1 MVVGLLQ
8 MELHLPASHS
18 LKAKRS
24 VVNHVKERLRTR
36 FNASVAEVDSQ
47 DLWQRAT
54 LGVAV
59 VSGEPSVLDR
69 VLHDILAC
77 VEREARL
84 AVLDYP
90 IRIDCSFPPRCLPAT
105 RAHERVAWATGSRSS
120 WLKS

>member
-1 MVVGLLQ
+1 MVVGLLRL
-8 MELHLPASHS
+8 ELHLPAANS

-36 FNASVAEVDSQ
+36 FNVSVAEVDHQ

-59 VSGEPSVLDR
+59 VSGDQGVLDK

-77 VEREARL
+77 VEREDRL
-84 AVLDYP
+84 AVLDYQ
-90 IRIDCSFPPRCLPAT
+90 IRID
-105 RAHERVAWATGSRSS
+105 
-120 WLKS
+120 